1 MKLAQIRNKKIS
13 ALSLPLPSLFLL
25 LTFAVLIVA
34 SPQLAQ
40 AQEWRFEPIVRVG
53 GETDDN
59 ARLDSRT
66 DREVKLEGFL
76 VDLKANISYS
86 SAKTSFIMNP
96 SVLLRNYPDE
106 PDYDSDD
113 YFLDSRLTHEL
124 RSSTIGFRARF
135 DQQSVRTGE
144 RANSDL
150 EIDDPDDITNDDSGR
165 GPLLLGYRSK
175 WRISPFWDYRLSN
188 ISTIGV
194 QLDYYDVQYEDVFAN
209 LLSDYTDARL
219 NLNYRRKFSDVQ
231 TGLLT
236 VSGRRYGSQAAMSDS
251 TGYGVMAGF
260 ERVLSEKTI
269 LTAMIGVED
278 TQRSE
283 LSFDPQVVGYVRLR
297 RNLETIIMFAD
308 YRRTVSAS
316 GSGSLA
322 ARDSVNLNFRRRLNE
337 KISAGLGV
345 RAYETKGIGGVPTI
359 DDRGYVQ
366 LESSVLWYLSTSFV
380 IEASYRYTVNDRSTA
395 SFLGERANANQ
406 VNIWF
411 TYQPRTIPKI

>member
-1 MKLAQIRNKKIS
+1 
-13 ALSLPLPSLFLL
+13 
-25 LTFAVLIVA
+25 LT
-34 SPQLAQ
+34 Q
-40 AQEWRFEPIVRVG
+40 AQEWRFEPTVRVG
-53 GETDDN
+53 VESDDN

-86 SAKTSFIMNP
+86 SAKTTFFINP

-113 YFLDSRLTHEL
+113 YFLDSRLTHKL
-124 RSSTIGFRARF
+124 QSSTIGFRARF

-144 RANSDL
+144 RTISDL

-165 GPLLLGYRSK
+165 GRFVFGDRSK
-175 WRISPFWDYRLSN
+175 WQISPFWDFQLSD

-194 QLDYYDVQYEDVFAN
+194 NLQYSDAQYEDVFAN
-209 LLSDYTDARL
+209 ILADYTDARL

-231 TGLLT
+231 TGLLNVT
-236 VSGRRYGSQAAMSDS
+236 GRRYDSQASLSDT

-260 ERVLSEKTI
+260 ERALSEKTR

-278 TQRSE
+278 SKASE
-283 LSFDPQVVGYVRLR
+283 LSFDPEVVGYVRLI
-297 RNLETIIMFAD
+297 RNLETIRMFAE
-308 YRRTVSAS
+308 YRRTVAAS
-316 GSGSLA
+316 GSGSLS
-322 ARDSVNLNFRRRLNE
+322 ARDSVSLNFQRRLNE
-337 KISAGLGV
+337 KITAGLGV
-345 RAYETKGIGGVPTI
+345 RGYETSGIGGVTTI

-366 LESSVLWYLSTSFV
+366 LQSSVLWYLSSSFV
-380 IEASYRYTVNDRSTA
+380 IEASYRYTVDDRSTA

>member
-1 MKLAQIRNKKIS
+1 MKLAQTRNKEVS
-13 ALSLPLPSLFLL
+13 MLSQPLPSLLL
-25 LTFAVLIVA
+25 LLAFAVLMVVT
-34 SPQLAQ
+34 PQLVQ

-53 GETDDN
+53 GEIDDN

-86 SAKTSFIMNP
+86 SEKTSFFMNP

-113 YFLDSRLTHEL
+113 YFLDSRLTHQL
-124 RSSTIGFRARF
+124 QSSTIGFRARF

-144 RANSDL
+144 RTISDL
-150 EIDDPDDITNDDSGR
+150 EIDDPDDITDDDSGR
-165 GPLLLGYRSK
+165 GRLLFGDRSK
-175 WRISPFWDYRLSN
+175 WQISPFWDYQLSD

-194 QLDYYDVQYEDVFAN
+194 NLQYSDVQYEDVFAN
-209 LLSDYTDARL
+209 LLADYTDARL

-231 TGLLT
+231 TGLLNVT
-236 VSGRRYGSQAAMSDS
+236 GRRYDSQAALSDT

-269 LTAMIGVED
+269 VTAMIGVED
-278 TQRSE
+278 SKISE
-283 LSFDPQVVGYVRLR
+283 LSFDPQVVGYVRLV
-297 RNLETIIMFAD
+297 RNLETIRMFAQ

-316 GSGSLA
+316 GAGSLS
-322 ARDSVNLNFRRRLNE
+322 ARDSVSLNFQRRLNE
-337 KISAGLGV
+337 KITAGLGV
-345 RAYETKGIGGVPTI
+345 RAYESSGLGGETTI
-359 DDRGYVQ
+359 DDRSYVQ
-366 LESSVLWYLSTSFV
+366 LQSSVLWYLSTSFV
-380 IEASYRYTVNDRSTA
+380 IEASYRYTVNDRST
-395 SFLGERANANQ
+395 FTFIGERANANQ